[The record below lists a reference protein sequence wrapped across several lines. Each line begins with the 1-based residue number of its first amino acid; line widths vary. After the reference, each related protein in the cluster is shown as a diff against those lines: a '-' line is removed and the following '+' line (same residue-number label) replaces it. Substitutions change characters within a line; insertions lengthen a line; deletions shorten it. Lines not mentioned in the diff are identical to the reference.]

1 MWKCQVCGEEIEDQF
16 DSCWKCAGKR
26 RHPQR
31 SCSRILWNASVAK
44 TAWSIWAQKVFEEW
58 GFLGRLGIDREHFDV
73 YVCSH
78 CGHVEFFVDGIGDEF
93 RPETR

>member
-16 DSCWKCAGKR
+16 DSCWKCAE
-26 RHPQR
+26 
-31 SCSRILWNASVAK
+31 K
-44 TAWSIWAQKVFEEW
+44 TAPPEIAQPDPLECLRCENSMDYLGTKSFQEW

-78 CGHVEFFVDGIGDEF
+78 CGHVEFFVDGIGDEL